1 MWHERGL
8 TMVFVTH
15 DSTVARRAQRIGVMK
30 NGRLGFRRPGQS
42 QAARSQAARSGAA
55 GSQAAPAP
63 AASAQATEFMAPD
76 LRRSDLP
83 EVEPEHPEAE
93 DHEFTNLA
101 DLEHP
106 EDTDFDDVSPS
117 PADAS
122 PPR

>member
-30 NGRLGFRRPGQS
+30 NGRLGWRQPRPS
-42 QAARSQAARSGAA
+42 QAARSQTARSGTA
-55 GSQAAPAP
+55 GAQTAP
-63 AASAQATEFMAPD
+63 AQATDDFTAAPD
-76 LRRSDLP
+76 LRPSDLP
-83 EVEPEHPEAE
+83 EVEPSEHPDAE
-93 DHEFTNLA
+93 EREFTNLA
-101 DLEHP
+101 DFEHP
-106 EDTDFDDVSPS
+106 EDSDFEDASPS